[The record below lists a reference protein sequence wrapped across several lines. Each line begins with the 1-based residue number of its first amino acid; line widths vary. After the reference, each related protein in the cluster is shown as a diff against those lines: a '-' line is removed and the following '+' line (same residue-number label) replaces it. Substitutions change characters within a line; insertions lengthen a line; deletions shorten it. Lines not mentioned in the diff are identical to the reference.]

1 MDLLCC
7 EGDLIRRGYRDPALL
22 GDSRVLNN
30 LLITEDKYL
39 PSTTYFKAV
48 QDEVKPHM
56 RQMVATWM
64 YEVCE
69 EQRCEDEVFPLAMN
83 YLDRFLSQ
91 VRIRKNQLQ
100 LLGAVC
106 MFIASKLKE
115 TIPLTA
121 EKLVIYTDNSI
132 MCQELMDWELLVL
145 MRLKWDLSAIT
156 PCDFLEH
163 ILSRLPI
170 ERERSDMIAK
180 HAQTFIALCC
190 TDTLGMGPM
199 LYCRCAGN
207 IRQDVFPQRAAVQVE
222 QCRGKRALSCP
233 PFVREFKFAIYP
245 PSMIAAGSVG
255 AAVNGLVGLGGIWAS
270 PNELLEQM
278 QKITNIDMDCLR
290 ACQEQ
295 IEQLLATSLCNPM
308 SHPDPLATKH
318 QEEKDQSSTPT
329 DIRDIDF

>member
-190 TDTLGMGPM
+190 T
-199 LYCRCAGN
+199 
-207 IRQDVFPQRAAVQVE
+207 
-222 QCRGKRALSCP
+222 
-233 PFVREFKFAIYP
+233 EFKFAIYP

-255 AAVNGLVGLGGIWAS
+255 AAVNGLVGLGGIWVS

-295 IEQLLATSLCNPM
+295 IEQLLATSLCSPM